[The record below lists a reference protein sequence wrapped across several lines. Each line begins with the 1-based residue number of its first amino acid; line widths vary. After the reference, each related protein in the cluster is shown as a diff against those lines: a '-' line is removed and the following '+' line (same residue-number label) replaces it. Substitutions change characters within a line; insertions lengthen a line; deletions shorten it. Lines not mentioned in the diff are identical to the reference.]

1 MFEHGGQFFAL
12 AKQRGFSAEQALDTL
27 VDLSASINPNQ
38 PQMSADFSL
47 ALLRHYPPQQAQ
59 DVLLAL
65 ANKFDVAVENIQ
77 LTNGVSSAILAL
89 FAFLRPANT
98 VLYTPIY
105 SEYQRAAQ
113 YYSQHT
119 LEIKRDIQNPTNQ
132 AWLYQTI
139 PANSLLVFVNPAT
152 PDGTYYTPEQLAPLL
167 KQAREQHC
175 WLLMDES
182 FLPFLGFSDDLSL
195 RSLLADWPKLIIL
208 QSLTKYYACPG
219 LRVGAVFAHRDFLNI
234 WPQPAWPISSLDSYL
249 LTQALQDKV
258 FDQRN
263 QAWLPSAQADLI
275 NQLNASPLIK
285 HCYPSQTNFVLAQT
299 RLPAKHLS
307 QALQNAN
314 ILIRPCDSF
323 GLGDDHIRIAVQTP
337 KIHQQLIHALNTLT
351 KDTSYAVI

>member
-59 DVLLAL
+59 DVLSAL

-77 LTNGVSSAILAL
+77 LTNGISSAILAL

-132 AWLYQTI
+132 AW
-139 PANSLLVFVNPAT
+139 
-152 PDGTYYTPEQLAPLL
+152 
-167 KQAREQHC
+167 
-175 WLLMDES
+175 
-182 FLPFLGFSDDLSL
+182 
-195 RSLLADWPKLIIL
+195 
-208 QSLTKYYACPG
+208 
-219 LRVGAVFAHRDFLNI
+219 
-234 WPQPAWPISSLDSYL
+234 
-249 LTQALQDKV
+249 
-258 FDQRN
+258 
-263 QAWLPSAQADLI
+263 
-275 NQLNASPLIK
+275 
-285 HCYPSQTNFVLAQT
+285 
-299 RLPAKHLS
+299 
-307 QALQNAN
+307 
-314 ILIRPCDSF
+314 
-323 GLGDDHIRIAVQTP
+323 
-337 KIHQQLIHALNTLT
+337 
-351 KDTSYAVI
+351 